1 MNAIEEKMKNDL
13 NVKTVGIVG
22 CGLIGMSWAAYY
34 LAKGFVVRA
43 TDPAADA
50 EKKMRAYIDS
60 AWPLLEEM
68 GLDPGADRNK
78 LMFSTNL
85 KEALKGV
92 DFVQENGP
100 ERLDLKL
107 KLFKDISD
115 AVCPDV
121 IIASSSSGIPVSNFQ
136 TEATNPARILL
147 GHPFNPPHVVPLVEV
162 VGGKLTSA
170 ENVTRAVKFYAQ
182 IGKKPIR
189 MKKEMKGHIANRI
202 QAAVFREVLY
212 LLDQEAASLADI
224 DIAMAQG
231 PGLRWAI
238 LGQFMNAN
246 LGGGDAGLKHLLEH
260 LGPAMEGWWADLGR
274 IDRVTPQMAEKA
286 EAGVNEILKLH
297 TASDI
302 AAARDNVLLQTL
314 KAKAADKRLPY

>member
-1 MNAIEEKMKNDL
+1 MNAIEENMKNDL
-13 NVKTVGIVG
+13 NVRTVGIVG
-22 CGLIGMSWAAYY
+22 CGLIGMSWAAYS
-34 LAKGFVVRA
+34 LAKGFAVRA
-43 TDPAADA
+43 TDPVADA
-50 EKKMRAYIDS
+50 EKKLHAYIDS

-68 GLDPGADRNK
+68 GLEPGADKNN
-78 LMFSTNL
+78 LTFSTNL
-85 KEALKGV
+85 KESLRGV

-100 ERLDLKL
+100 ERVDL

-115 AVCPDV
+115 AVGPDV
-121 IIASSSSGIPVSNFQ
+121 IIASSSSGIPVSDFQ
-136 TEATNPARILL
+136 TEATNPARIVL

-189 MKKEMKGHIANRI
+189 MNKEMKGHIANRI

-212 LLDQEAASLADI
+212 LLDQDAASLADI
-224 DIAMAQG
+224 DIAMAHG

-246 LGGGDAGLKHLLEH
+246 LGGGDAGIKHLLEH
-260 LGPAMEGWWADLGR
+260 LVQRWKVGGR
-274 IDRVTPQMAEKA
+274 ISV
-286 EAGVNEILKLH
+286 
-297 TASDI
+297 ASS
-302 AAARDNVLLQTL
+302 T
-314 KAKAADKRLPY
+314 

>member
-1 MNAIEEKMKNDL
+1 MKNDL
-13 NVKTVGIVG
+13 NVSTVGIVG

-34 LAKGFVVRA
+34 LAKGFAVRA
-43 TDPAADA
+43 TDPVAGA
-50 EKKMRAYIDS
+50 EEKLHAYIDS
-60 AWPLLEEM
+60 SWPLLEEM
-68 GLDPGADRNK
+68 GLAPGADKNN
-78 LMFSTNL
+78 LTFSTDL
-85 KEALKGV
+85 KESLRGA

-115 AVCPDV
+115 AVGPDV

-147 GHPFNPPHVVPLVEV
+147 GHPFNPPHVIPLVEV

-212 LLDQEAASLADI
+212 LLDQDAASLADI
-224 DIAMAQG
+224 DIAMAHG

-246 LGGGDAGLKHLLEH
+246 LGGGDGGMKHLLEH
-260 LGPAMEGWWADLGR
+260 LGPAMEGWWADL
-274 IDRVTPQMAEKA
+274 VALSM
-286 EAGVNEILKLH
+286 
-297 TASDI
+297 
-302 AAARDNVLLQTL
+302 
-314 KAKAADKRLPY
+314 

>member
-1 MNAIEEKMKNDL
+1 MEATMKNDL
-13 NVKTVGIVG
+13 NVKAIGVVG
-22 CGLIGMSWAAYY
+22 CGVIGISWAAFY
-34 LAKGFVVRA
+34 LAKGFGVHA
-43 TDPAADA
+43 TDPVAGA
-50 EKKMRAYIDS
+50 EEKLHAFVDS

-68 GLDPGADRNK
+68 GLEPGADKKNT
-78 LMFSTNL
+78 MFSTNL
-85 KEALKGV
+85 QEALRGV

-115 AVCPDV
+115 AVGKDV
-121 IIASSSSGIPVSNFQ
+121 IIASSSSGIPVSDFQ
-136 TEATNPARILL
+136 TEAANPARILL
-147 GHPFNPPHVVPLVEV
+147 GHPFNPPHIVPLVEV
-162 VGGKLTSA
+162 VGGKLTSPD
-170 ENVTRAVKFYAQ
+170 NVTRAVKFYAQ

-212 LLDQEAASLADI
+212 LLDQDVASLADI
-224 DIAMAQG
+224 DIAIAHG

-246 LGGGDAGLKHLLEH
+246 LGGGEAGIKHFLEH
-260 LGPAMEGWWADLGR
+260 LGPAMESWWADLGR
-274 IDRVTPQMAEKA
+274 IEHVSPAMAEKA
-286 EAGVNEILKLH
+286 SAGINEILKLH
-297 TASDI
+297 TACDI

-314 KAKAADKRLPY
+314 KAKVADTRLPY

>member
-1 MNAIEEKMKNDL
+1 
-13 NVKTVGIVG
+13 
-22 CGLIGMSWAAYY
+22 MSWAAYY

-43 TDPAADA
+43 TDPVAGTE
-50 EKKMRAYIDS
+50 EKLRTYIDG
-60 AWPLLEEM
+60 AWKVLEEV
-68 GLDPGADRNK
+68 GLEPGADKNNVT
-78 LMFSTNL
+78 FSANL
-85 KEALKGV
+85 AESLSGV

-100 ERLDLKL
+100 EREDLKL

-115 AVCPDV
+115 AVGKDV

-147 GHPFNPPHVVPLVEV
+147 GHPFNPPHLIPLIEV

-170 ENVTRAVKFYAQ
+170 ENVTRAIKFYAQ

-189 MKKEMKGHIANRI
+189 IKKEMKGHVANRI

-212 LLDQEAASLADI
+212 LLDQDVASLADI
-224 DIAMAQG
+224 DIAMSHG

-246 LGGGDAGLKHLLEH
+246 LGGGEGGIKRFLEH
-260 LGPAMEGWWADLGR
+260 LGPAMEGWWEDLGR
-274 IDRVTPQMAEKA
+274 IEHVTTQMAEKA
-286 EAGVNEILKLH
+286 EAGINEILSTH
-297 TASDI
+297 SASDI
-302 AAARDNVLLQTL
+302 VAARDNLLLQTL
-314 KAKAADKRLPY
+314 KAKVADKRLPY

>member
-1 MNAIEEKMKNDL
+1 MNTDL

-34 LAKGFVVRA
+34 LSKGFAVRA
-43 TDPAADA
+43 TDPVAGA
-50 EKKMRAYIDS
+50 EEKMRAYIDG
-60 AWPLLEEM
+60 AWTVLEEM
-68 GLDPGADRNK
+68 GLEPGAKKNNLK
-78 LMFSTNL
+78 FSTNL
-85 KEALKGV
+85 SDSLRGV

-107 KLFKDISD
+107 KVFKDISD
-115 AVCPDV
+115 AVGPDV

-136 TEATNPARILL
+136 TEATNPARIVL

-162 VGGKLTSA
+162 AGGKLTSTDTVA
-170 ENVTRAVKFYAQ
+170 RAVKFYAQ

-189 MKKEMKGHIANRI
+189 MRKEMKGHIANRL

-212 LLDQEAASLADI
+212 LLDQDVASLADI
-224 DIAMAQG
+224 DIAMAHG

-246 LGGGDAGLKHLLEH
+246 LGGGDAGIKHLLEH

-274 IDRVTPQMAEKA
+274 IEHISPQMAEKA
-286 EAGVNEILKLH
+286 EAGINQILKVH
-297 TASDI
+297 SARDI
-302 AAARDNVLLQTL
+302 VAARDSVLLQTL
-314 KAKAADKRLPY
+314 KAKATDKRLPY

>member
-1 MNAIEEKMKNDL
+1 MKNDL

-34 LAKGFVVRA
+34 LAKGFAVRA
-43 TDPAADA
+43 TDPVASA
-50 EKKMRAYIDS
+50 EGKLRAYIDN
-60 AWPLLEEM
+60 AWVLLEEM
-68 GLDPGADRNK
+68 GLEPGADKNN
-78 LMFSTNL
+78 LTFSTDL
-85 KEALKGV
+85 KEALRGV

-115 AVCPDV
+115 AIGPDV

-136 TEATNPARILL
+136 TEATNPARIVL

-170 ENVTRAVKFYAQ
+170 ENVTRAVNFYAQ

-212 LLDQEAASLADI
+212 LLDQDAASLADI
-224 DIAMAQG
+224 DIAMAHG

-246 LGGGDAGLKHLLEH
+246 LGGGDAGINISSSTSVQRWKV
-260 LGPAMEGWWADLGR
+260 GGR
-274 IDRVTPQMAEKA
+274 ISA
-286 EAGVNEILKLH
+286 
-297 TASDI
+297 ASS
-302 AAARDNVLLQTL
+302 T
-314 KAKAADKRLPY
+314 